1 MEWRERDGGLYL
13 RPVGWQRSEP
23 NGRFTLVPTLEE
35 FFGPPAYR
43 YVLRRSFAYWQA
55 ERRVFG
61 MMMWG
66 RPEEAD
72 VLEMIEA
79 HEVGANPL
87 FRGHASLVDV
97 RDLESVDLMSFETM
111 LARLKQR
118 RDAWSP
124 NVGKQVVLHRGGFAH
139 AAVVGMFHFLKPA
152 HPVEFC
158 EDPSAAFEALDAGD
172 VRDEVEA
179 LKARLLGLPEPVRRV
194 REALNA
200 LPPDAPPA
208 AIVKHLGTSM
218 RSLQRRLTECGTSLR
233 AEKQLHIL
241 RNAERLL
248 ETTELD
254 LDALA
259 ARVGA
264 SSGSHLVTLFR
275 QHHNTTPGAFR
286 TARHHARRPP
296 AVEELAKSKA
306 LR

>member
-1 MEWRERDGGLYL
+1 MGRRE
-13 RPVGWQRSEP
+13 SNEA
-23 NGRFTLVPTLEE
+23 FTLVPSLQE
-35 FFGPPAYR
+35 FFGPPARR

-72 VLEMIEA
+72 VLEMVEA
-79 HEVGANPL
+79 YEVGANPL
-87 FRGHASLVDV
+87 FRGHTSLVDV

-111 LARLKQR
+111 LAHLKQR

-139 AAVVGMFHFLKPA
+139 AAVVGMFQFLKPA

-158 EDPSAAFEALDAGD
+158 EDPGAAFEAVDAVD

-179 LKARLLGLPEPVRRV
+179 LKARLLGLPEPVRRL
-194 REALNA
+194 RAALDA
-200 LPPDAPPA
+200 LPPDVAPA
-208 AIVKHLGTSM
+208 AIAKHLGTSI

-241 RNAERLL
+241 RSAERLL

-275 QHHNTTPGAFR
+275 QHHKTTPGAFR
-286 TARHHARRPP
+286 IARHRAQRPHAG
-296 AVEELAKSKA
+296 EEPAKSKS

>member
-1 MEWRERDGGLYL
+1 MEWREHDGGLYL
-13 RPVGWQRSEP
+13 RRVGRRET
-23 NGRFTLVPTLEE
+23 NEAFTLVPSLEE
-35 FFGPPAYR
+35 FFGPPARR

-72 VLEMIEA
+72 VLEMVGA

-87 FRGHASLVDV
+87 FRGHTSLVDV

-111 LARLKQR
+111 LAHLKQR

-139 AAVVGMFHFLKPA
+139 AAVVGMFQFLKPA

-158 EDPSAAFEALDAGD
+158 EDPVVAFDTLGAGD

-200 LPPDAPPA
+200 LPPDAAPA

-241 RNAERLL
+241 RSAERLL

-286 TARHHARRPP
+286 AARHRAQRSAP
-296 AVEELAKSKA
+296 ADETVNAKT